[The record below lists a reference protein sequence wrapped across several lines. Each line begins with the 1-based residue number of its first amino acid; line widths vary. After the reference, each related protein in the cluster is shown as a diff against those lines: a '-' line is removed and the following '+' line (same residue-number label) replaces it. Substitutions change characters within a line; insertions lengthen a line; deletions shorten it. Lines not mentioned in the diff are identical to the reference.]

1 MYSGLASSRKSLTER
16 FGRHLNLAF
25 GITKSM
31 TERFGHYFV
40 MRCTKPAV
48 AKWQKRAGKNV

>member
-1 MYSGLASSRKSLTER
+1 LR
-16 FGRHLNLAF
+16 LNLGCDAP
-25 GITKSM
+25 KSM

-48 AKWQKRAGKNV
+48 AKRQKRAGKNV